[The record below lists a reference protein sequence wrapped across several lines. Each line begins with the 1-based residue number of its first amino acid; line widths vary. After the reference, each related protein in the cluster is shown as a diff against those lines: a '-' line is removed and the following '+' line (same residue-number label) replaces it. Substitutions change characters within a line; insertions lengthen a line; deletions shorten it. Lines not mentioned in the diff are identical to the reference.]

1 MQHLRKVEDF
11 TLKIRVCMRKL
22 IHISFFSLINSAAQ
36 NCNAVEVLNGH
47 IYIWLACSLVE
58 GPPTMEIDPRPR
70 HGCLGVLFRGWRELY
85 SSSFTV
91 VGDPDVMV

>member
-1 MQHLRKVEDF
+1 MLNLRNVKEF

-22 IHISFFSLINSAAQ
+22 IHISAVQ
-36 NCNAVEVLNGH
+36 NCLAVELLNSH

-70 HGCLGVLFRGWRELY
+70 HACLGVLC
-85 SSSFTV
+85 
-91 VGDPDVMV
+91 